1 MIPEDTKSESVE
13 EVGESQLDLTQN
25 EVEPAICIC
34 LRCANIVSKFNLKHC
49 CSVVQM

>member
-1 MIPEDTKSESVE
+1 MISEDTKSESVE

-34 LRCANIVSKFNLKHC
+34 LRCANIVSKLT
-49 CSVVQM
+49 